1 MGKFVTAFLFAA
13 LVAGCSLQPAYAEG
27 ERAAFKAV
35 IHVNFADAERQKNG
49 LRNVSNMLKE
59 VKDIS
64 EGDIEVVCHGPGI
77 GLLVKDKTPHAE
89 EMERLMKAGVRFA
102 ACENTMR
109 ERSIPKDALV
119 SGVVTVRSGAAE
131 VVRKQQ
137 EGYGYFKP

>member
-35 IHVNFADAERQKNG
+35 IHVNFADAERQKNS

-64 EGDIEVVCHGPGI
+64 EGDIEVAPELTAVQ
-77 GLLVKDKTPHAE
+77 LLV
-89 EMERLMKAGVRFA
+89 RGRVR
-102 ACENTMR
+102 
-109 ERSIPKDALV
+109 
-119 SGVVTVRSGAAE
+119 
-131 VVRKQQ
+131 
-137 EGYGYFKP
+137 